1 MTGVVLRSGTWVDLS
16 AFAPGRPPPRFPLE
30 DIWWGMAYAY
40 ARRDAPL
47 TVAQRAW
54 LSEKCVKD
62 GAPDSTRRA
71 VLLKYAGVAFG
82 YGSSAS
88 DLSDEARRRLFDL
101 QDVLEKRYLALR
113 SAASEEA
120 CALGESMEA
129 RILNLSPGETT
140 ETSEW
145 FPQTIL
151 MQPVLEPRAAF
162 LMLTRRAKALGF

>member
-16 AFAPGRPPPRFPLE
+16 AFAPGKVPPRFPLE
-30 DIWWGMAYAY
+30 DVWWGMAYAY

-62 GAPDSTRRA
+62 GAPDSVRRA

-82 YGSSAS
+82 YGAS
-88 DLSDEARRRLFDL
+88 VADLSDEARQRLFDL
-101 QDVLEKRYLALR
+101 HAVLEKRYLAFR
-113 SAASEEA
+113 TAAVEEA
-120 CALGESMEA
+120 CALGEALES
-129 RILNLSPGETT
+129 RILNLSPGETA

-145 FPQTIL
+145 FPSTIL

-162 LMLTRRAKALGF
+162 LMLTRRAKTLGF